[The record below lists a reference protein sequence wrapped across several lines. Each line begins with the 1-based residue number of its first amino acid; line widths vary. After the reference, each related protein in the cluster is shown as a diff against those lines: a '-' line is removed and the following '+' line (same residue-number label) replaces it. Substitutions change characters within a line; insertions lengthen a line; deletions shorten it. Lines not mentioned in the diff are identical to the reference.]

1 MNRVELKLSSRSAIG
16 IYTEGPQ
23 AAIGVGGTGRRI
35 YFYSK
40 YKKVVQVLLVTGE
53 DRATTENVCNI

>member
-1 MNRVELKLSSRSAIG
+1 MIETG
-16 IYTEGPQ
+16 FEQGPQ
-23 AAIGVGGTGRRI
+23 AATGVGGTGRRI

-53 DRATTENVCNI
+53 DRATTENVCDI